1 MKLGEHAVA
10 IDVSCKRHYHIYRRY
25 DLVDVEKNVNV
36 FLDLSDNFSEQGLW
50 LKDQN
55 VFRLFQSVVQRT
67 QYLSR
72 KSHYFSFSWNLHQI
86 LFNSLSY
93 LMQINTFIDLD
104 KIPTMIVKHQLHF
117 FTCLLFYRI
126 KVLLYRINSLSINLS
141 RDCSKWIIDLLDF
154 KQKYVLVFFVFH
166 GLKVLQYLF
175 FKIVLNQ
182 TFQHFDLV
190 VLELWIQ
197 FLKNW
202 QLESVSFLQNFI

>member
-1 MKLGEHAVA
+1 M
-10 IDVSCKRHYHIYRRY
+10 
-25 DLVDVEKNVNV
+25 
-36 FLDLSDNFSEQGLW
+36 
-50 LKDQN
+50 
-55 VFRLFQSVVQRT
+55 FRLFQSVVQRT
-67 QYLSR
+67 QYLSG

-117 FTCLLFYRI
+117 FTCLLFYCI

-141 RDCSKWIIDLLDF
+141 GDCSKWIIDLLDF

-197 FLKNW
+197 FLKNR
-202 QLESVSFLQNFI
+202 QFESVYFFQNCI